1 MKNSIALLFVI
12 ATLLGGLF
20 TGMELFPKTVYIE
33 KPAGKIIE
41 KISASPPEARSS
53 EAAIKVPAVD
63 TNGKGVASRLRV
75 IAMPG
80 KGRILTDINSV
91 LFFTDT
97 QSSIRISKKVA
108 ENATGMDLRSY
119 DIIYIMETNA
129 SFIEGPSAGAALT
142 IATIAALQDREV
154 RQDVMITGSMNED
167 GTIGLAGGI
176 EEKAKAA
183 KAAGARLFV
192 VPSEYYL
199 QQAGHEKK
207 FECREMDGMEY
218 CETSYVIKEADLTA
232 KLGIDIAKASNIKE
246 AMGYFLE

>member
-1 MKNSIALLFVI
+1 MNSSIAVLAVVAALLI
-12 ATLLGGLF
+12 GIYS
-20 TGMELFPKTVYIE
+20 GMEFFPKPVYIE
-33 KPAGKIIE
+33 KPVEKIIE
-41 KISASPPEARSS
+41 KISVSRPPAKGS

-75 IAMPG
+75 VAMPG
-80 KGRILTDINSV
+80 RGRILTDINSV

-108 ENATGMDLRSY
+108 ENTTGIDLHSY

-129 SFIEGPSAGAALT
+129 SFIEGPSAGAALA
-142 IATIAALQDREV
+142 IATIAALQNREI
-154 RQDVMITGSMNED
+154 RQDVMITGSINED

-192 VPSEYYL
+192 VPSDYYF

-207 FECREMDGMEY
+207 FECREMDGLEY
-218 CETSYVIKEADLTA
+218 CETSYVIKDADLSA
-232 KLGIDIAKASNIKE
+232 KLGIEVAKASNIKE